1 MKRRLLLLLC
11 SALVL
16 PALSGCKGSMPSMP
30 GGTDALVSTLTSTLG
45 VTEKQAQGGVGSILT
60 LAQEKLAAGD
70 FDKIAAV
77 VPGLKK
83 YLDMAKSLG
92 AVTGPVGSLTGLNS
106 ALGRLGITPDKAAK
120 FVPAVT
126 DFVSKAGGPEVGK
139 LLSGALSG

>member
-1 MKRRLLLLLC
+1 MYLLC
-11 SALVL
+11 LLVL
-16 PALSGCKGSMPSMP
+16 PLLSSCESVKSMT
-30 GGTDALVSTLTSTLG
+30 GGGDALVSTLTSTLG

-77 VPGLKK
+77 IPGSQK

-92 AVTGPVGSLTGLNS
+92 AVTGQVGNLAGLNS
-106 ALGRLGITPDKAAK
+106 ALGRLGITPDQAAK

-126 DFVSKAGGPEVGK
+126 DFVGKAGGPEVGK
-139 LLSGALSG
+139 LLSGVLTG